1 MDTLFGEGQSGL
13 KVVVFVIVVLGLLAL
28 AFWLLRQFGGGR
40 LVNSATRGRQ
50 PRLGVIDQATVDSRR
65 RLVLIR
71 RDNVEHLLF
80 IGGPSDVVVEQN
92 IVRAATAER
101 EPGPARPPAMP
112 RVPVAED
119 SMWPLQPEPAP
130 PGARTP
136 RKVRTADPLAELADQ
151 LSRVRGVGEPA
162 EQRRPPR
169 LQPAP
174 PARSTADAALKPT
187 TAEMAQPL
195 APRKARTADPLAKLA
210 DQSSRVPGVGE
221 PAEQRRPPRLQPA
234 PPARRTA
241 DDDQNPS
248 EIAQRLEATL
258 RRPAKGSDDART
270 AAGNPKTTGDARLD
284 TILRRPFRA
293 DEPRAPSEA
302 PKAPSE
308 PAAPPREP
316 DAQGRGDDK
325 APSEAAA
332 PPPEPDTQGRGDD
345 KAPSEPA
352 APPPEPDTQGRGD
365 VKVPSEPAAP
375 PPESEPAAP
384 PREPDAQGRGDDKA
398 PSEPAAPPPEP
409 DTQGRGDVKVP
420 SEPAAPPRE
429 PDTRRGDDGPKS

>member
-1 MDTLFGEGQSGL
+1 
-13 KVVVFVIVVLGLLAL
+13 
-28 AFWLLRQFGGGR
+28 
-40 LVNSATRGRQ
+40 
-50 PRLGVIDQATVDSRR
+50 
-65 RLVLIR
+65 
-71 RDNVEHLLF
+71 
-80 IGGPSDVVVEQN
+80 
-92 IVRAATAER
+92 
-101 EPGPARPPAMP
+101 MP

-174 PARSTADAALKPT
+174 PARSTAD
-187 TAEMAQPL
+187 
-195 APRKARTADPLAKLA
+195 
-210 DQSSRVPGVGE
+210 
-221 PAEQRRPPRLQPA
+221 
-234 PPARRTA
+234 
-241 DDDQNPS
+241 DDQNLS

-284 TILRRPFRA
+284 TMLRRPFRA

-325 APSEAAA
+325 APSEPAAPPPEPDTQGRGDDKGEPAA

-352 APPPEPDTQGRGD
+352 AL
-365 VKVPSEPAAP
+365 
-375 PPESEPAAP
+375 
-384 PREPDAQGRGDDKA
+384 
-398 PSEPAAPPPEP
+398 
-409 DTQGRGDVKVP
+409 
-420 SEPAAPPRE
+420 PRE